1 MGSRRAVV
9 YLLLVFLLGFA
20 GGGLASYWAAKAGW
34 FHRFGAGGERGPLKW
49 LTRELDLTPE
59 QQEQL
64 KPILDKTGQEYFL
77 LYEKVRPE
85 FEQVRQQTREKIRA
99 LLTPEQRARFEELVR
114 EMEEKEAEAR
124 RKYGQPEE
132 EETPEAEGS
141 EEENPEEAR

>member
-1 MGSRRAVV
+1 MGTRRAVV

-20 GGGLASYWAAKAGW
+20 GGGLAGYWGAKAGW
-34 FHRFGAGGERGPLKW
+34 FHRFGSGGERGPLKW

-64 KPILDKTGQEYFL
+64 EPILDKTGQEYFR

-99 LLTPEQRARFEELVR
+99 LLTPEQRVRFEELVR
-114 EMEEKEAEAR
+114 EIEKREAKAREKYAPSAEEEAPPEKET
-124 RKYGQPEE
+124 EE
-132 EETPEAEGS
+132 E
-141 EEENPEEAR
+141 

>member
-1 MGSRRAVV
+1 MIGSRRAVV

-20 GGGLASYWAAKAGW
+20 GGGLAGYWGAKAGW

-64 KPILDKTGQEYFL
+64 EPILDKTGQEYFR

-85 FEQVRQQTREKIRA
+85 FKQVRQEAREKIRA
-99 LLTPEQRARFEELVR
+99 LLTPEQRVRFEELVR
-114 EMEEKEAEAR
+114 EIEKREAKAREKYAPSAEEAPPTEKES
-124 RKYGQPEE
+124 EE
-132 EETPEAEGS
+132 EE
-141 EEENPEEAR
+141 